1 MQLLEMGTTETGHR
15 GQRGVVGV
23 ARRRRGRRWWLM
35 VTRSWPWHVDAM
47 ATLVVQPHGE
57 DRTT

>member
-1 MQLLEMGTTETGHR
+1 VQLLEMGTTGTGHR

-23 ARRRRGRRWWLM
+23 AWRRRGRRRWLM
-35 VTRSWPWHVDAM
+35 AMRSWPWHVDAM

-57 DRTT
+57 NKTA

>member
-1 MQLLEMGTTETGHR
+1 MQLCTTEMGHR

-23 ARRRRGRRWWLM
+23 ARRRRGRRRWLM
-35 VTRSWPWHVDAM
+35 AMRSWSWHVDAM

-57 DRTT
+57 NKTA